1 MAKTN
6 NIYSEDG
13 RQYLQMMQENITRMA
28 SNSAN
33 CKSWLMALI
42 SALFAIGA
50 SVDAL
55 QGWIFFTVVPVIMFW
70 WLDAY
75 YLKLE
80 RGMRNRQKLFI
91 NIVNNSISSED
102 DYNAA
107 LFDFRIYSIDKPDK
121 EAGLVSTK
129 GVAWTESILP
139 FYGPVLLVVLAV
151 STVITFCA

>member
-1 MAKTN
+1 MSN
-6 NIYSEDG
+6 NMYSDDG
-13 RQYLQMMQENITRMA
+13 RQYLQMMQDNIARMA

-50 SVDAL
+50 SIDAL

-91 NIVNNSISSED
+91 NIVSNSTSTED
-102 DYNAA
+102 EYVAA
-107 LFDFRIYSIDKPDK
+107 LFDFRTFNLDKPDK
-121 EAGLVSTK
+121 QAGLVSTK
-129 GVAWTESILP
+129 RVAWTESILP
-139 FYGPVLLVVLAV
+139 FYIPVLIVVLV
-151 STVITFCA
+151 ISSLITFFA

>member
-1 MAKTN
+1 MATTD
-6 NIYSEDG
+6 NIYSDDG

-28 SNSAN
+28 GNSAN

-80 RGMRNRQKLFI
+80 RGMCNRQKLFI

-107 LFDFRIYSIDKPDK
+107 LFDFRTYNIDKPDK
-121 EAGLVSTK
+121 KAGLVSTK
-129 GVAWTESILP
+129 EVAWTESILP
-139 FYGPVLLVVLAV
+139 FYGPLLLVVLAV
-151 STVITFCA
+151 SALITFCA

>member
-1 MAKTN
+1 MF
-6 NIYSEDG
+6 SDDG
-13 RQYLQMMQENITRMA
+13 RQYLQMMQDNIARMA

-50 SVDAL
+50 SIDAL

-91 NIVNNSISSED
+91 NIVSNSTSTED
-102 DYNAA
+102 EYVAA
-107 LFDFRIYSIDKPDK
+107 LFDFRTFNLDKPDK
-121 EAGLVSTK
+121 QAGLVSTK
-129 GVAWTESILP
+129 RVAWTESILP
-139 FYGPVLLVVLAV
+139 FYVPVLIVVLV
-151 STVITFCA
+151 ISTLITFFA

>member
-1 MAKTN
+1 MSN
-6 NIYSEDG
+6 NMFSDDG
-13 RQYLQMMQENITRMA
+13 RQYLQMMQDNIARMA

-50 SVDAL
+50 SIDAL

-91 NIVNNSISSED
+91 NIVSNSTSTED
-102 DYNAA
+102 EYVAA
-107 LFDFRIYSIDKPDK
+107 LFDFRTFNLDKPDK
-121 EAGLVSTK
+121 QAGLVSTK
-129 GVAWTESILP
+129 RVAWTESILP
-139 FYGPVLLVVLAV
+139 FYVPVLIVVLV
-151 STVITFCA
+151 ISTLITFFA

>member
-1 MAKTN
+1 MSN
-6 NIYSEDG
+6 NMYSDDG
-13 RQYLQMMQENITRMA
+13 RQYLQMMQDNIARMA

-50 SVDAL
+50 SIDAL

-91 NIVNNSISSED
+91 NIVSNSTSTED
-102 DYNAA
+102 EYVAA
-107 LFDFRIYSIDKPDK
+107 LFDFRTFNLDKPDK
-121 EAGLVSTK
+121 QAGLVSTK
-129 GVAWTESILP
+129 RVAWTESILP
-139 FYGPVLLVVLAV
+139 FYVPVLIVVLV
-151 STVITFCA
+151 ISTLITFFA